1 LSLDDLAVAPP
12 DAKRPLKKKP
22 AERPASSAESAPSA
36 TKLAPTPDRKKPA
49 TAGSNGKPTQSPAP
63 APESAQPARG
73 LIDPEHLTNPI
84 TWMVGGACLLVGIG
98 LIVWVATRS
107 GKTQPSVNPEE
118 TAVEPESPDSA
129 PPEPPPVEKSAKPA
143 VADFGNTPETRLE
156 RLGREV
162 LTRAEKDGAFPAAV
176 RPGSS
181 SPQAGFS
188 WMADL
193 AVTPDGPRPDWKR
206 PWNDPINDR
215 FVRRSLPQ
223 FQNPDVRQLAG
234 EDGYPASHFV
244 GVTGVGSDAAQL
256 PVDHPRAGIF
266 GDERRTKMEDIRD
279 GASNTMLIAG
289 TQQQLGSWASVRGAT
304 RAFTREPY
312 VNGPDGFGTGHADS
326 MLVVM
331 ADGSVRTVNRKTSP
345 SVVRRMAAMADGLPL
360 DPAVRGEPGEP
371 AQNTEPEPPP
381 APEVAVVPAPA
392 PPAPEVTP
400 KVEPEKAPPKPERE
414 PMPEREPGAP
424 APINPQL
431 ALDLKLSSIE
441 QTKPVPLKDLLML
454 VEEMAGVP
462 IEIDRE
468 KLGAAAA
475 RLDQEQTLKMV
486 NPSLRE
492 ILKKLLD
499 QTGLDFQV
507 DKECIRVIRRAR

>member
-1 LSLDDLAVAPP
+1 
-12 DAKRPLKKKP
+12 
-22 AERPASSAESAPSA
+22 
-36 TKLAPTPDRKKPA
+36 
-49 TAGSNGKPTQSPAP
+49 
-63 APESAQPARG
+63 
-73 LIDPEHLTNPI
+73 
-84 TWMVGGACLLVGIG
+84 MGIC
-98 LIVWVATRS
+98 LIVWIATSSRN
-107 GKTQPSVNPEE
+107 TQPPVNPEE
-118 TAVEPESPDSA
+118 TAVQPDVPDTEPLPRPA
-129 PPEPPPVEKSAKPA
+129 EKTAKPA
-143 VADFGNTPETRLE
+143 IVDFGNTPETRLE

-162 LTRAEKDGAFPAAV
+162 LARAEKDGAFPAAV

-181 SPQAGFS
+181 SPQTAFS

-206 PWNDPINDR
+206 AWNDPINDR
-215 FVRRSLPQ
+215 FVRRALPQ
-223 FQNPDVRQLAG
+223 FQNPDVRQQAG
-234 EDGYPASHFV
+234 EDGYPATHFV

-256 PVDHPRAGIF
+256 PVDHSRAGIF
-266 GDERRTKMEDIRD
+266 GDDRRTKMEDIRD

-289 TQQQLGSWASVRGAT
+289 AQQQLGSWASVRGAT

-326 MLVVM
+326 MLVLM
-331 ADGSVRTVNRKTSP
+331 ADGSVQTVNRKTSP
-345 SVVRRMAAMADGLPL
+345 SIVRRMAAMADGLPL

-371 AQNTEPEPPP
+371 EKNTEPEPAP
-381 APEVAVVPAPA
+381 APEVAVAAPSEAPA
-392 PPAPEVTP
+392 P
-400 KVEPEKAPPKPERE
+400 KVEPEKGPPPKPERE
-414 PMPEREPGAP
+414 PMPEPGAP

-441 QTKPVPLKDLLML
+441 QTKPVPLKDLLAL

-468 KLGAAAA
+468 KLGPAAA
-475 RLDQEQTLKMV
+475 RLDQELTLKMQ

-499 QTGLDFQV
+499 QTGLDFEV